1 MIRKNEKILAI
12 GHKMF
17 QKKMIN
23 GESKVFESIHSFKV
37 KQKN

>member
-1 MIRKNEKILAI
+1 MIRKNEKNSRNWT
-12 GHKMF
+12 KMF
-17 QKKMIN
+17 EKKVIN